1 MTQPDYVPIA
11 IPAPPFW
18 FDGGSERTIV
28 RPAEL
33 RGRRLPSGRGLGIPG
48 PDQGFA
54 YTIVER
60 LIDGEVVD
68 PGSSVGDVRAAIA
81 ALATKRASSFRR
93 GPTITDVRS
102 ALALFHYGDPE
113 ASELIRRVRR
123 SLTAG
128 AAHHYGARRYLC
140 DLIPLELLRHT
151 PDSIEQMVGIWDEW
165 ADGDVREEAAAATE

>member
-18 FDGGSERTIV
+18 FDGGSDRTIV

-33 RGRRLPSGRGLGIPG
+33 RGRRLPAGRGLGVPG
-48 PDQGFA
+48 PDQGYA

-60 LIDGEVVD
+60 VIGDALVD
-68 PGSSVGDVRAAIA
+68 VGSSTRDVRAAIA

-93 GPTITDVRS
+93 GPTITDVRA

-113 ASELIRRVRR
+113 ASELVRRVRR
-123 SLTAG
+123 TLTAG
-128 AAHHYGARRYLC
+128 AAHHYHTRRYLC
-140 DLIPLELLRHT
+140 DLIPLELLRLS
-151 PDSIEQMVGIWDEW
+151 PEAIEQMEGVWDEW
-165 ADGDVREEAAAATE
+165 SGDGVKGAVPSTRK